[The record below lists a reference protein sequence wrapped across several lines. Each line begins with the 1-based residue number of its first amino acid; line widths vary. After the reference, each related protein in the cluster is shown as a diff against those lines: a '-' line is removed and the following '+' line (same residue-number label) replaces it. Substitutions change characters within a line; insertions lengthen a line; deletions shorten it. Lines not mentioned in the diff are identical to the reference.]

1 MKKIIK
7 IIIAMLFIHNI
18 YGQDAFI
25 RSSLHMVMIEDFN
38 FNNGPLVKN
47 SFEKYPFPEGVYNN
61 HNVNQ
66 KYLDLT
72 QYILTPEEEIQ
83 YGVNKSKG
91 GKLLSDVAT
100 ASTAGIIQD
109 NSKVEYQLLKFINQ
123 KKFAH
128 ELLKKW
134 FNIKEDGS
142 FNQNYVTDMINLQL
156 TEEQKKAYSLAASAS
171 AEEDKNREY
180 LIDNTYIVFNR
191 MNFVSNE
198 VVALPIYEK
207 AKSKANE
214 LSGIKQTLALKAAES
229 VYNKTKEGYSVW
241 TTGWLFDFK
250 WDKLD
255 LSNFKK
261 AIVKENGVSKIDL
274 EKFYETNFSLNYVGT
289 EKATSLV
296 TFSLKKGEANR
307 SESEIIELST
317 NRNIDKV
324 LVKLQRGY
332 EQFMPVFPIQSEKP
346 IGAYLGM
353 KEGLEGGEVF
363 EFIEEQT
370 DGTYKTSGS
379 IKVDKK
385 KIWDNRYGS
394 SEKKGMTYFK
404 GKLPKGVVKG
414 DIIRQKR

>member
-18 YGQDAFI
+18 YGQDDTFI

-72 QYILTPEEEIQ
+72 QYILTPEEEVQ
-83 YGVNKSKG
+83 YGVNKSG
-91 GKLLSDVAT
+91 GEKLLSDVAT
-100 ASTAGIIQD
+100 ASSAGIIQD

-123 KKFAH
+123 NKFSH

-142 FNQNYVTDMINLQL
+142 FNQDYVAEMIDLQL
-156 TEEQKKAYSLAASAS
+156 TVEQKKAYSLAASES
-171 AEEDKNREY
+171 AETDKNREY
-180 LIDNTYIVFNR
+180 LIDNTYIVFTR

-229 VYNKTKEGYSVW
+229 IYNKTKEGYSVW
-241 TTGWLFDFK
+241 TTGWLFDLK

-255 LSNFKK
+255 VSNFKK
-261 AIVKENGVSKIDL
+261 AIVSGKIDF
-274 EKFYETNFSLNYVGT
+274 EKFYETNFSLNYIGT

-363 EFIEEQT
+363 EFLAKQT
-370 DGTYKTSGS
+370 DGTFKSKGS

-404 GKLPKGVVKG
+404 GKLPKNVVKG

>member
-1 MKKIIK
+1 IIK

-18 YGQDAFI
+18 YGQDDTFI

-72 QYILTPEEEIQ
+72 QYILTPEEEVQ
-83 YGVNKSKG
+83 YGVNKSG
-91 GKLLSDVAT
+91 GEKLLSDVAT
-100 ASTAGIIQD
+100 ASSAGIIQD

-123 KKFAH
+123 NKFSH

-142 FNQNYVTDMINLQL
+142 FNQDYVAEMIDLQL
-156 TEEQKKAYSLAASAS
+156 TVEQKKAYSLAASES
-171 AEEDKNREY
+171 AETDKNREY
-180 LIDNTYIVFNR
+180 LIDNTYIVFTR

-241 TTGWLFDFK
+241 TTGWLFDLK

-255 LSNFKK
+255 VSNFKK
-261 AIVKENGVSKIDL
+261 AIVSGKIDF
-274 EKFYETNFSLNYVGT
+274 EKFYETNFSLNYIGT

-363 EFIEEQT
+363 EFLAKQT
-370 DGTYKTSGS
+370 DGTFKSKGS

-404 GKLPKGVVKG
+404 GKLPKNVVKG

>member
-1 MKKIIK
+1 
-7 IIIAMLFIHNI
+7 MLFIHNI
-18 YGQDAFI
+18 YGQNDTFI

-72 QYILTPEEEIQ
+72 QYILTPEEEVQ
-83 YGVNKSKG
+83 YGVNKSG
-91 GKLLSDVAT
+91 GEKLLSDVAT
-100 ASTAGIIQD
+100 ASSAGIIQD

-123 KKFAH
+123 NKFSH

-142 FNQNYVTDMINLQL
+142 FNQDYVAEMIDLQL
-156 TEEQKKAYSLAASAS
+156 TVEQKKAYSLAASES
-171 AEEDKNREY
+171 AETDKNREY
-180 LIDNTYIVFNR
+180 LIDNTYIVFTR

-241 TTGWLFDFK
+241 TTGWLFDLK

-255 LSNFKK
+255 VSNFKK
-261 AIVKENGVSKIDL
+261 AIVSGKIDF
-274 EKFYETNFSLNYVGT
+274 EKFYETNFSLNYIGT

-363 EFIEEQT
+363 EFLAKQT
-370 DGTYKTSGS
+370 DGTFKSKGS

>member
-7 IIIAMLFIHNI
+7 IIIAMLFIHTI

-83 YGVNKSKG
+83 YGVNKSG
-91 GKLLSDVAT
+91 GEKLLSDVAT

-142 FNQNYVTDMINLQL
+142 YNFDYISEMIDLQL
-156 TEEQKKAYSLAASAS
+156 TEEQKMNYSVSGS
-171 AEEDKNREY
+171 AEASKNKNREY
-180 LIDNTYIVFNR
+180 LINNTYVVFTR

-214 LSGIKQTLALKAAES
+214 LSGIKQTLALKAAEAI
-229 VYNKTKEGYSVW
+229 YNKTKEGYSVW
-241 TTGWLFDFK
+241 TTGWLFDLK
-250 WDKLD
+250 WDKVD
-255 LSNFKK
+255 FTKWAK
-261 AIVKENGVSKIDL
+261 AGDGETRTVDF

-363 EFIEEQT
+363 EFLSEQP
-370 DGTYKTSGS
+370 DGTFKSKGS

-404 GKLPKGVVKG
+404 GKLPKNVVKG

>member
-18 YGQDAFI
+18 YGQDDTFI

-72 QYILTPEEEIQ
+72 QYILTPEEEVQ
-83 YGVNKSKG
+83 YGVNKSG
-91 GKLLSDVAT
+91 GEKLLSYVAT
-100 ASTAGIIQD
+100 ASSAGIIQD

-123 KKFAH
+123 NKFSH

-142 FNQNYVTDMINLQL
+142 FNQDYVAEMIDLQL
-156 TEEQKKAYSLAASAS
+156 TVEQKKAYSLAASES
-171 AEEDKNREY
+171 AETDKNREY
-180 LIDNTYIVFNR
+180 LIDNTYIVFTR
-191 MNFVSNE
+191 INFVSNE
-198 VVALPIYEK
+198 VLALPIYEK

-214 LSGIKQTLALKAAES
+214 LLGIKQTLALKAAES

-241 TTGWLFDFK
+241 TTGWLFDLK

-255 LSNFKK
+255 VSNFKK
-261 AIVKENGVSKIDL
+261 AIVSGKIDF
-274 EKFYETNFSLNYVGT
+274 EKFYETNFSLNYIGT

-296 TFSLKKGEANR
+296 TFSLKTGEANR

-317 NRNIDKV
+317 NRTIDKV

-363 EFIEEQT
+363 EFLAKQT
-370 DGTYKTSGS
+370 DGTFKSKGS

-404 GKLPKGVVKG
+404 GKLPKNVVKG

>member
-18 YGQDAFI
+18 YGQDDTFI

-72 QYILTPEEEIQ
+72 QYILTPEEEVQ
-83 YGVNKSKG
+83 YGVNKSG
-91 GKLLSDVAT
+91 GEKLLSDVAT
-100 ASTAGIIQD
+100 ASSAGIIQD

-142 FNQNYVTDMINLQL
+142 FNQDYVAEMIDLQL
-156 TEEQKKAYSLAASAS
+156 TVEQKKAYSLAASES
-171 AEEDKNREY
+171 AETDKNREY
-180 LIDNTYIVFNR
+180 LIDNTYIVFTR

-241 TTGWLFDFK
+241 TTGWLFDLK

-255 LSNFKK
+255 VSNFKK
-261 AIVKENGVSKIDL
+261 AIVSGKIDF
-274 EKFYETNFSLNYVGT
+274 EKFYETNFSLNYIGT

-363 EFIEEQT
+363 EFLAKQT
-370 DGTYKTSGS
+370 DGTFKSKGS

-404 GKLPKGVVKG
+404 GKLPKNVVKG

>member
-18 YGQDAFI
+18 YGQNDTFI

-72 QYILTPEEEIQ
+72 QYILTPEEEVQ
-83 YGVNKSKG
+83 YGVNKSG
-91 GKLLSDVAT
+91 GEKLLSDVAT
-100 ASTAGIIQD
+100 ASSAGIIQD

-123 KKFAH
+123 NKFSH

-142 FNQNYVTDMINLQL
+142 FNQDYVAEMIDLQL
-156 TEEQKKAYSLAASAS
+156 TVEQKKAYSLAASES
-171 AEEDKNREY
+171 AETDKNREY
-180 LIDNTYIVFNR
+180 LIDNTYIVFTR

-241 TTGWLFDFK
+241 TTGWLFDLK

-255 LSNFKK
+255 VSNFKK
-261 AIVKENGVSKIDL
+261 AIVSGKIDF
-274 EKFYETNFSLNYVGT
+274 EKFYETNFSLNYIGT

-363 EFIEEQT
+363 EFLAKQT
-370 DGTYKTSGS
+370 DGTFKSKGS

>member
-18 YGQDAFI
+18 YGQNDTFI

-47 SFEKYPFPEGVYNN
+47 SFEKYPFPERVYNN

-72 QYILTPEEEIQ
+72 QYILTPEEEVQ
-83 YGVNKSKG
+83 YGVNKSG
-91 GKLLSDVAT
+91 GEKLLSDVAT
-100 ASTAGIIQD
+100 ASSAGIIQD

-123 KKFAH
+123 NKFSH

-142 FNQNYVTDMINLQL
+142 FNQDYVAEMIDLQL
-156 TEEQKKAYSLAASAS
+156 TVEQKKAYSLAASES
-171 AEEDKNREY
+171 AETDKNREY
-180 LIDNTYIVFNR
+180 LIDNTYIVFTR

-241 TTGWLFDFK
+241 TTGWLFDLK

-255 LSNFKK
+255 VSNFKK
-261 AIVKENGVSKIDL
+261 AIVSGKIDF
-274 EKFYETNFSLNYVGT
+274 EKFYETNFSLNYIGT

-363 EFIEEQT
+363 EFLAKQT
-370 DGTYKTSGS
+370 DGTFKSKGS

>member
-18 YGQDAFI
+18 YGQNDTFI

-72 QYILTPEEEIQ
+72 QYILTPEEEVQ
-83 YGVNKSKG
+83 YGVNKSG
-91 GKLLSDVAT
+91 GEKLLSDVAT
-100 ASTAGIIQD
+100 ASSAGIIQD

-123 KKFAH
+123 NKFSH

-142 FNQNYVTDMINLQL
+142 FNQDYVAEMIDLQL
-156 TEEQKKAYSLAASAS
+156 TVEQKKAYSLAASES
-171 AEEDKNREY
+171 AETDKNREY
-180 LIDNTYIVFNR
+180 LIDNTYIVFTR

-198 VVALPIYEK
+198 VVALPVYEK

-241 TTGWLFDFK
+241 TTGWLFDLK

-255 LSNFKK
+255 VSNFKK
-261 AIVKENGVSKIDL
+261 AIVSGKIDF
-274 EKFYETNFSLNYVGT
+274 EKFYETNFSLNYIGT

-363 EFIEEQT
+363 EFLAKQT
-370 DGTYKTSGS
+370 DGTFKSKGS

>member
-18 YGQDAFI
+18 YGQNDTFI

-72 QYILTPEEEIQ
+72 QYILTPEEEVQ
-83 YGVNKSKG
+83 YGVNKSG
-91 GKLLSDVAT
+91 GEKLLSDVAT
-100 ASTAGIIQD
+100 TSSAGIIQD

-123 KKFAH
+123 NKFSH

-142 FNQNYVTDMINLQL
+142 FNQDYVAEMIDLQL
-156 TEEQKKAYSLAASAS
+156 TVEQKKAYSLAASES
-171 AEEDKNREY
+171 AETDKNREY
-180 LIDNTYIVFNR
+180 LIDNTYIVFTR

-241 TTGWLFDFK
+241 TTGWLFDLK

-255 LSNFKK
+255 VSNFKK
-261 AIVKENGVSKIDL
+261 AIVSGKIDF
-274 EKFYETNFSLNYVGT
+274 EKFYETNFSLNYIGT

-332 EQFMPVFPIQSEKP
+332 EQFMPVFPIQS
-346 IGAYLGM
+346 
-353 KEGLEGGEVF
+353 
-363 EFIEEQT
+363 
-370 DGTYKTSGS
+370 
-379 IKVDKK
+379 
-385 KIWDNRYGS
+385 
-394 SEKKGMTYFK
+394 
-404 GKLPKGVVKG
+404 
-414 DIIRQKR
+414 

>member
-18 YGQDAFI
+18 YGQNDTFI

-72 QYILTPEEEIQ
+72 QYILTPEEEVQ
-83 YGVNKSKG
+83 YGVNKSG
-91 GKLLSDVAT
+91 GEKLLSDVAT
-100 ASTAGIIQD
+100 ASSAGIIQD

-123 KKFAH
+123 NKFSH

-142 FNQNYVTDMINLQL
+142 FNQDYVAEMIDLQL
-156 TEEQKKAYSLAASAS
+156 TVEQKKAYSLAASES
-171 AEEDKNREY
+171 AETDKNREY
-180 LIDNTYIVFNR
+180 LIDNTYIVFTR

-241 TTGWLFDFK
+241 TTGWLFDLK

-255 LSNFKK
+255 VSNFKK
-261 AIVKENGVSKIDL
+261 AIVSGKIDF
-274 EKFYETNFSLNYVGT
+274 EKFYETNFSLNYIGT

-363 EFIEEQT
+363 EFLAKQT
-370 DGTYKTSGS
+370 DGTFKSKGS

-404 GKLPKGVVKG
+404 GKLPKGVIKG

>member
-18 YGQDAFI
+18 YGQDDTFI

-72 QYILTPEEEIQ
+72 QYILTPEEEVQ
-83 YGVNKSKG
+83 YGVNKSG
-91 GKLLSDVAT
+91 GEKLLSDVAT
-100 ASTAGIIQD
+100 ASSAGIIQD

-123 KKFAH
+123 NKFSH

-142 FNQNYVTDMINLQL
+142 FNQDYVAEMIDLQL
-156 TEEQKKAYSLAASAS
+156 TVEQKKAYSLAASES
-171 AEEDKNREY
+171 AETDKNREY
-180 LIDNTYIVFNR
+180 LIDNTYIVFTR

-241 TTGWLFDFK
+241 TTGWLFDLK

-255 LSNFKK
+255 VSNFKK
-261 AIVKENGVSKIDL
+261 AIVSGKIDF
-274 EKFYETNFSLNYVGT
+274 EKFYETNFSLNYIGT

-363 EFIEEQT
+363 EFLAKQT
-370 DGTYKTSGS
+370 DGTFKSKGS

>member
-18 YGQDAFI
+18 YGQDDTFI

-72 QYILTPEEEIQ
+72 QYILTPEEEVK
-83 YGVNKSKG
+83 YGVNKSG
-91 GKLLSDVAT
+91 GEKLLSDVAT
-100 ASTAGIIQD
+100 ASSAGIIQD

-142 FNQNYVTDMINLQL
+142 YNFDYISEMIDLQL
-156 TEEQKKAYSLAASAS
+156 TEEQKMNYSVSGS
-171 AEEDKNREY
+171 AEASKNKNREY
-180 LIDNTYIVFNR
+180 LINNTYVVFTR

-229 VYNKTKEGYSVW
+229 IYNKTKEGYSVW
-241 TTGWLFDFK
+241 TTGWLFDLK

-255 LSNFKK
+255 VSNFKK
-261 AIVKENGVSKIDL
+261 AIVSGKIGF

-363 EFIEEQT
+363 EFLSEQP
-370 DGTYKTSGS
+370 DGTFKSKGS

-404 GKLPKGVVKG
+404 GKLPKNVVKG

>member
-1 MKKIIK
+1 M
-7 IIIAMLFIHNI
+7 
-18 YGQDAFI
+18 
-25 RSSLHMVMIEDFN
+25 
-38 FNNGPLVKN
+38 
-47 SFEKYPFPEGVYNN
+47 
-61 HNVNQ
+61 
-66 KYLDLT
+66 
-72 QYILTPEEEIQ
+72 
-83 YGVNKSKG
+83 
-91 GKLLSDVAT
+91 
-100 ASTAGIIQD
+100 
-109 NSKVEYQLLKFINQ
+109 
-123 KKFAH
+123 
-128 ELLKKW
+128 
-134 FNIKEDGS
+134 
-142 FNQNYVTDMINLQL
+142 
-156 TEEQKKAYSLAASAS
+156 
-171 AEEDKNREY
+171 
-180 LIDNTYIVFNR
+180 IDNTYIVFTR

-241 TTGWLFDFK
+241 TTGWLFDLK

-255 LSNFKK
+255 VSNFKK
-261 AIVKENGVSKIDL
+261 AIVSGKIDF
-274 EKFYETNFSLNYVGT
+274 EKFYETNFSLNYIGT

-363 EFIEEQT
+363 EFLAKQT
-370 DGTYKTSGS
+370 DGTFKSKGS

-404 GKLPKGVVKG
+404 GKLPKGMGKG

>member
-18 YGQDAFI
+18 YGQDDTFI

-72 QYILTPEEEIQ
+72 QYILTPEEEVQ
-83 YGVNKSKG
+83 YGVNKSG
-91 GKLLSDVAT
+91 GEKLLSDVAT
-100 ASTAGIIQD
+100 ASSAGIIQD

-142 FNQNYVTDMINLQL
+142 YNFDYISEMIDLQL
-156 TEEQKKAYSLAASAS
+156 TEEQKMNYSVSGS
-171 AEEDKNREY
+171 AEASKNKNREY
-180 LIDNTYIVFNR
+180 LINNTYVVFTR

-241 TTGWLFDFK
+241 TTGWLFDLK

-255 LSNFKK
+255 VSNFKK
-261 AIVKENGVSKIDL
+261 AIVSGKIDF
-274 EKFYETNFSLNYVGT
+274 EKFYETNFSLNYIGT

-363 EFIEEQT
+363 EFLAKQT
-370 DGTYKTSGS
+370 DGTFKSKGS

>member
-18 YGQDAFI
+18 YSQDAFI

-100 ASTAGIIQD
+100 ASSAGIVQD

-142 FNQNYVTDMINLQL
+142 FNQDYVAEMINLQL

-171 AEEDKNREY
+171 SEQDKNREY

-207 AKSKANE
+207 SKTKANE

-261 AIVKENGVSKIDL
+261 AIVSGKIDF
-274 EKFYETNFSLNYVGT
+274 EKFYETNFSLNFLGT

-363 EFIEEQT
+363 EFIEEQD

-404 GKLPKGVVKG
+404 GKLPKNLGKG
-414 DIIRQKR
+414 TLIRQKR

>member
-100 ASTAGIIQD
+100 ASSAGIVQD

-142 FNQNYVTDMINLQL
+142 FNQDYVAEMINLQL

-171 AEEDKNREY
+171 SEQDKNREY

-207 AKSKANE
+207 SKSKANE

-261 AIVKENGVSKIDL
+261 AIVSGKIDF
-274 EKFYETNFSLNYVGT
+274 EKFYETNFSLNFLGT

-363 EFIEEQT
+363 EFIEEQD

-404 GKLPKGVVKG
+404 GKLPKNLGKG
-414 DIIRQKR
+414 TLIRQKR

>member
-18 YGQDAFI
+18 YGQDDTFI

-72 QYILTPEEEIQ
+72 QYILTPEEEVK
-83 YGVNKSKG
+83 YGVNKSG
-91 GKLLSDVAT
+91 GEKLLSDVAT
-100 ASTAGIIQD
+100 ASSAGIIQD

-123 KKFAH
+123 NKFSH

-142 FNQNYVTDMINLQL
+142 FNQDYVAEMIDLQL
-156 TEEQKKAYSLAASAS
+156 TVEQKKAYSLAASES
-171 AEEDKNREY
+171 AETDKNREY
-180 LIDNTYIVFNR
+180 LIDNTYIVFTR

-229 VYNKTKEGYSVW
+229 IYNKTKEGYSVW
-241 TTGWLFDFK
+241 TTGWLFDLK

-255 LSNFKK
+255 VSNFKK
-261 AIVKENGVSKIDL
+261 AIVSGKIDF
-274 EKFYETNFSLNYVGT
+274 EKFYETNFSLNYIGT

-363 EFIEEQT
+363 EFLAKQT
-370 DGTYKTSGS
+370 DGTFKSKGS

-404 GKLPKGVVKG
+404 GKLPKNVVKG

>member
-1 MKKIIK
+1 
-7 IIIAMLFIHNI
+7 MLFIHNI
-18 YGQDAFI
+18 YGQDDTFI

-72 QYILTPEEEIQ
+72 QYILTPEEEVK
-83 YGVNKSKG
+83 YGVNKSG
-91 GKLLSDVAT
+91 GEKLLSDVAT
-100 ASTAGIIQD
+100 ASSAGIIQD

-123 KKFAH
+123 NKFSH

-142 FNQNYVTDMINLQL
+142 FNQDYVAEMIDLQL
-156 TEEQKKAYSLAASAS
+156 TVEQKKAYSLAASES
-171 AEEDKNREY
+171 AETDKNREY
-180 LIDNTYIVFNR
+180 LIDNTYIVFTR

-229 VYNKTKEGYSVW
+229 IYNKTKEGYSVW
-241 TTGWLFDFK
+241 TTGWLFDLK

-255 LSNFKK
+255 VSNFKK
-261 AIVKENGVSKIDL
+261 AIVSGKIDF
-274 EKFYETNFSLNYVGT
+274 EKFYETNFSLNYIGT

-363 EFIEEQT
+363 EFLAKQT
-370 DGTYKTSGS
+370 DGTFKSKGS

-404 GKLPKGVVKG
+404 GKLPKNVVKG

>member
-25 RSSLHMVMIEDFN
+25 RSSLHMVMIEDFS

-100 ASTAGIIQD
+100 ASSAGIVQD

-142 FNQNYVTDMINLQL
+142 FNQDYVAEMINLQL

-171 AEEDKNREY
+171 SEQDKNREY

-207 AKSKANE
+207 SKSKANE

-261 AIVKENGVSKIDL
+261 AIVSGKIDF
-274 EKFYETNFSLNYVGT
+274 EKFYETNFSLNFLGT

-363 EFIEEQT
+363 EFIEEQD

-404 GKLPKGVVKG
+404 GKLPKNLGKG
-414 DIIRQKR
+414 TLIRQKR

>member
-1 MKKIIK
+1 
-7 IIIAMLFIHNI
+7 MLFIHNI
-18 YGQDAFI
+18 YGQDDTFI

-72 QYILTPEEEIQ
+72 QYILTPEEEVQ
-83 YGVNKSKG
+83 YGVNKSG
-91 GKLLSDVAT
+91 GEKLLSDVAT
-100 ASTAGIIQD
+100 ASSAGIIQD

-123 KKFAH
+123 NKFSH

-142 FNQNYVTDMINLQL
+142 FNQDYVAEMIDLQL
-156 TEEQKKAYSLAASAS
+156 TVEQKKAYSLAASES
-171 AEEDKNREY
+171 AETDKNREY
-180 LIDNTYIVFNR
+180 LIDNTYIVFTR

-241 TTGWLFDFK
+241 TTGWLFDLK

-255 LSNFKK
+255 VSNFKK
-261 AIVKENGVSKIDL
+261 AIVSGKIDF
-274 EKFYETNFSLNYVGT
+274 EKFYETNFSLNYIGT

-363 EFIEEQT
+363 EFLAKQT
-370 DGTYKTSGS
+370 DGTFKSKGS

-404 GKLPKGVVKG
+404 GKLPKNVVKG

>member
-18 YGQDAFI
+18 YGQNDTFI

-241 TTGWLFDFK
+241 TTGWLFDLK

-255 LSNFKK
+255 VSNFKK
-261 AIVKENGVSKIDL
+261 AIVSGKIDF
-274 EKFYETNFSLNYVGT
+274 EKFYETNFSLNYIGT

-363 EFIEEQT
+363 EFLAKQT
-370 DGTYKTSGS
+370 DGTFKSKGS

>member
-18 YGQDAFI
+18 YGQNDTFI

-72 QYILTPEEEIQ
+72 QYILTPEEEVQ
-83 YGVNKSKG
+83 YGVNKSG
-91 GKLLSDVAT
+91 GEKLLSDVAT
-100 ASTAGIIQD
+100 ASSAGIIQD

-123 KKFAH
+123 NKFSH

-142 FNQNYVTDMINLQL
+142 FNQDYVAEMIDLQL
-156 TEEQKKAYSLAASAS
+156 TVEQKKAYSLAASES
-171 AEEDKNREY
+171 AEIDKNREY
-180 LIDNTYIVFNR
+180 LIDNTYIVFTR

-241 TTGWLFDFK
+241 TTGWLFDLK

-255 LSNFKK
+255 VSNFKK
-261 AIVKENGVSKIDL
+261 AIVSGKIDF
-274 EKFYETNFSLNYVGT
+274 EKFYKTNFSLNFLGT

-363 EFIEEQT
+363 EFLDKQT
-370 DGTYKTSGS
+370 DGTFKSKGS

>member
-1 MKKIIK
+1 VC
-7 IIIAMLFIHNI
+7 
-18 YGQDAFI
+18 
-25 RSSLHMVMIEDFN
+25 SS
-38 FNNGPLVKN
+38 
-47 SFEKYPFPEGVYNN
+47 
-61 HNVNQ
+61 
-66 KYLDLT
+66 DL
-72 QYILTPEEEIQ
+72 
-83 YGVNKSKG
+83 S
-91 GKLLSDVAT
+91 
-100 ASTAGIIQD
+100 AGIIQD

-123 KKFAH
+123 NKFSH

-142 FNQNYVTDMINLQL
+142 FNQDYVAEMIDLQL
-156 TEEQKKAYSLAASAS
+156 TVEQKKAYSLAASES
-171 AEEDKNREY
+171 AETDKNREY
-180 LIDNTYIVFNR
+180 LIDNTYIVFTR

-241 TTGWLFDFK
+241 TTGWLFDLK

-255 LSNFKK
+255 VSNFKK
-261 AIVKENGVSKIDL
+261 AIVSGKIDF
-274 EKFYETNFSLNYVGT
+274 EKFYETNFSLNYIGT

-363 EFIEEQT
+363 EFLAKQT
-370 DGTYKTSGS
+370 DGTFKSKGS

-404 GKLPKGVVKG
+404 GKLPKNVVKG

>member
-18 YGQDAFI
+18 YGQNDTFI

-72 QYILTPEEEIQ
+72 QYILTPEEEVQ
-83 YGVNKSKG
+83 YGVNKSG
-91 GKLLSDVAT
+91 GEKLLSDVAT
-100 ASTAGIIQD
+100 ASSAGIIQD

-123 KKFAH
+123 NKFSH

-142 FNQNYVTDMINLQL
+142 FNQDYVAEMIDLQL
-156 TEEQKKAYSLAASAS
+156 TVEQKKAYSLAASES
-171 AEEDKNREY
+171 AETDKNREY
-180 LIDNTYIVFNR
+180 LIDNTYIVFTR

-241 TTGWLFDFK
+241 TTGWLFDLK

-255 LSNFKK
+255 VSNFKK
-261 AIVKENGVSKIDL
+261 AIVSGKIDF

-363 EFIEEQT
+363 EFLAKQT
-370 DGTYKTSGS
+370 DGTFKSKGS

>member
-18 YGQDAFI
+18 YGQDDTFI

-72 QYILTPEEEIQ
+72 QYILTPEEEVQ
-83 YGVNKSKG
+83 YGVNKSG
-91 GKLLSDVAT
+91 GEKLLSDVAT
-100 ASTAGIIQD
+100 ASSAGIIQD

-123 KKFAH
+123 NKFSH

-142 FNQNYVTDMINLQL
+142 FNQDYVAEMIDLQL
-156 TEEQKKAYSLAASAS
+156 TVEQKKAYSLAASES
-171 AEEDKNREY
+171 AETDKNREY
-180 LIDNTYIVFNR
+180 LIDNTYIVFTR

-241 TTGWLFDFK
+241 TTGWLFDLK

-255 LSNFKK
+255 VSNFKK
-261 AIVKENGVSKIDL
+261 AIVSGKIDF
-274 EKFYETNFSLNYVGT
+274 EKFYETNFSLNYIGT

-363 EFIEEQT
+363 EFLAKQT
-370 DGTYKTSGS
+370 DGTFKSKGS

-404 GKLPKGVVKG
+404 GKLPKNVVKG

>member
-1 MKKIIK
+1 
-7 IIIAMLFIHNI
+7 MLFIHNI
-18 YGQDAFI
+18 YGQDDTFI

-72 QYILTPEEEIQ
+72 QYILTPEEEVQ
-83 YGVNKSKG
+83 YGVNKSG
-91 GKLLSDVAT
+91 GEKLLSDVAT
-100 ASTAGIIQD
+100 ASSAGIIQD

-123 KKFAH
+123 NKFSH

-142 FNQNYVTDMINLQL
+142 FNQDYVAEMIDLQL
-156 TEEQKKAYSLAASAS
+156 TVEQKKAYSLAASES
-171 AEEDKNREY
+171 AETDKNREY
-180 LIDNTYIVFNR
+180 LIDNTYIVFTR

-241 TTGWLFDFK
+241 TTGWLFDLK

-255 LSNFKK
+255 VSNFKK
-261 AIVKENGVSKIDL
+261 AIVSGKIDF
-274 EKFYETNFSLNYVGT
+274 EKFYETNFSLNYIGT

-363 EFIEEQT
+363 EFLAKQT
-370 DGTYKTSGS
+370 DGTFKSKGS

>member
-72 QYILTPEEEIQ
+72 QYILTPEEEVQ
-83 YGVNKSKG
+83 YGVNKSG
-91 GKLLSDVAT
+91 GEKLLSDVAT
-100 ASTAGIIQD
+100 ASSAGIIQD

-123 KKFAH
+123 NKFSH

-142 FNQNYVTDMINLQL
+142 FNQDYVAEMIDLQL
-156 TEEQKKAYSLAASAS
+156 TVEQKKAYSLAASES
-171 AEEDKNREY
+171 AETDKNREY
-180 LIDNTYIVFNR
+180 LIDNTYIVFTR

-241 TTGWLFDFK
+241 TTGWLFDLK

-255 LSNFKK
+255 VSNFKK
-261 AIVKENGVSKIDL
+261 AIVSGKIDF
-274 EKFYETNFSLNYVGT
+274 EKFYETNFSLNYIGT

-363 EFIEEQT
+363 EFLAKQT
-370 DGTYKTSGS
+370 DGTFKSKGS

>member
-18 YGQDAFI
+18 YGQNDTFI

-72 QYILTPEEEIQ
+72 QYILTPEEEVQ
-83 YGVNKSKG
+83 YGVNKSG
-91 GKLLSDVAT
+91 GEKLLSDVAT
-100 ASTAGIIQD
+100 ASSAGIIQD

-123 KKFAH
+123 NKFSH

-142 FNQNYVTDMINLQL
+142 FNQDYVAEMIDLQL
-156 TEEQKKAYSLAASAS
+156 TVEQKKAYSLAASES
-171 AEEDKNREY
+171 AETDKNREY
-180 LIDNTYIVFNR
+180 LIDNTYIVFTR

-198 VVALPIYEK
+198 IVALPIYEK

-241 TTGWLFDFK
+241 TTGWLFDLK

-255 LSNFKK
+255 VSNFKK
-261 AIVKENGVSKIDL
+261 AIVSGKIDF
-274 EKFYETNFSLNYVGT
+274 EKFYETNFSLNYIGT

-363 EFIEEQT
+363 EFLAKQT
-370 DGTYKTSGS
+370 DGTFKSKGS